1 MRYLIRLSAVLIGL
15 VLFVQSDGVRSENR
29 VSTIDVGGP
38 KSVLILPPKP
48 VASVI
53 LLAGGNGDIGVGDN
67 GEVARPG
74 NQLVRTRFDYAAKG
88 FAVLVPDIGYDLSAL
103 VEYMAKIKK
112 PVVVV
117 ATSRGTQRAANGISE
132 GARPDKLVLTSG
144 FLSNDSGAKINV
156 MTIVKDP
163 ALLPPMLIVHHRQDH
178 CFVTKPEGVAPF
190 MNWVGTKAKLVWLDG
205 GEDGGDACEAD
216 SYHGFKGIDKKVVDV
231 VSGFVK

>member
-1 MRYLIRLSAVLIGL
+1 MRYLFRLSAALIGL
-15 VLFVQSDGVRSENR
+15 ILIFQSDRACSENR

-48 VASVI
+48 LASVI
-53 LLAGGNGDIGVGDN
+53 LLAGGNGDIGVGDH
-67 GEVARPG
+67 GEVARAG

-117 ATSRGTQRAANGISE
+117 ATSRGTQRAAKGISE
-132 GARPDKLVLTSG
+132 GAKPDKLVLTSG
-144 FLSNDSGAKINV
+144 FLSNDSGGSSNV

-178 CFVTKPEGVAPF
+178 CHVTKPEGVGPF
-190 MNWVGTKAKLVWLDG
+190 MSWVGTKAKLVWLDG
-205 GEDGGDACEAD
+205 GEDGSEACEAD
-216 SYHGFKGIDKKVVDV
+216 SYHGFKGLDQKVVDV

>member
-1 MRYLIRLSAVLIGL
+1 MKSALSVL
-15 VLFVQSDGVRSENR
+15 VLLVFTACPFSIARAGDA
-29 VSTIDVGGP
+29 VSTVEVGG
-38 KSVLILPPKP
+38 SNSILIIPPKP

-53 LLAGGNGDIGVGDN
+53 LLAGGNGDIGVGPD
-67 GEVARPG
+67 GSIERSE
-74 NQLVRTRFDYAAKG
+74 NQLVRTRFDYAAKK

-103 VEYMAKIKK
+103 VEYMEKIKK

-117 ATSRGTQRAANGISE
+117 ATSRGTQRAAKGISE

-144 FLSNDSGAKINV
+144 FLSNDSGAKSNV

-190 MNWVGTKAKLVWLDG
+190 MKWVGTKAKVIWLNG
-205 GEDGGDACEAD
+205 GEDGGDACETD
-216 SYHGFKGIDKKVVDV
+216 SYHGFKGLDQKVVDV

>member
-1 MRYLIRLSAVLIGL
+1 MKSALSAVVLLL
-15 VLFVQSDGVRSENR
+15 VAASPVSIARAGDA
-29 VSTIDVGGP
+29 VSTVEVGGSN
-38 KSVLILPPKP
+38 SVLIVPVKP

-53 LLAGGNGDIGVGDN
+53 LLAGGNGDIGVGPD
-67 GEVARPG
+67 GSIERAD
-74 NQLVRTRFDYAAKG
+74 NQLVRTRFDYAANK

-103 VEYMAKIKK
+103 VEYMEKIKK

-117 ATSRGTQRAANGISE
+117 ATSRGTQRAAMGISE
-132 GARPDKLVLTSG
+132 GAKPGKLVLTSG
-144 FLSNDSGAKINV
+144 FLSNDSGAKNNV

-163 ALLPPMLIVHHRQDH
+163 ALLPPTLIVHHRKDD

-190 MNWVGTKAKLVWLDG
+190 MKWVGTKAKVIWLDG

-216 SYHGFKGIDKKVVDV
+216 SYHGFKGLDQKVVDI

>member
-1 MRYLIRLSAVLIGL
+1 M
-15 VLFVQSDGVRSENR
+15 
-29 VSTIDVGGP
+29 
-38 KSVLILPPKP
+38 KSVLPVLVFLVLAACPVSIARAGNAVSTVEVGGSNSILIVPAKP

-53 LLAGGNGDIGVGDN
+53 LLAGGNGDIAVGAD

-144 FLSNDSGAKINV
+144 FLSNDSGAKSNV

-190 MNWVGTKAKLVWLDG
+190 MSWVDTKAKLVWLDG

-216 SYHGFKGIDKKVVDV
+216 SYHGLKGLDQKVVDV